1 MTDLTYSVTRQQAAD
16 MLGVSTRS
24 IDRYVKGGK
33 LSYKKVANKVLLA
46 REEVTEL
53 QSDYDL
59 LHQNSIQET
68 VVVKERVV
76 EQPISNKVTRV
87 SSTLWAW
94 SVKEFSDILN
104 NKDKALEEK
113 NQMIY
118 ALQRKIG
125 EIETKM
131 GQMIALP
138 DYSVEKENMKLDIQK
153 LELEKKDLKDAIRKE
168 KLMNTIFLWLA
179 LVGVLFV
186 FFFTLR

>member
-33 LSYKKVANKVLLA
+33 LSYKKIANKVLLA

-53 QSDYDL
+53 QSDYNL

-68 VVVKERVV
+68 VVVKERAV
-76 EQPISNKVTRV
+76 EQPTSNKVTRV
-87 SSTLWAW
+87 NSTLWAW
-94 SVKEFSDILN
+94 SVKEFSDILTT
-104 NKDKALEEK
+104 KDKVLEEK

-153 LELEKKDLKDAIRKE
+153 LELEKRDLKESIKKE
-168 KLMNTIFLWLA
+168 KLMNTIFLGLA
-179 LVGVLFV
+179 LVAVLFV